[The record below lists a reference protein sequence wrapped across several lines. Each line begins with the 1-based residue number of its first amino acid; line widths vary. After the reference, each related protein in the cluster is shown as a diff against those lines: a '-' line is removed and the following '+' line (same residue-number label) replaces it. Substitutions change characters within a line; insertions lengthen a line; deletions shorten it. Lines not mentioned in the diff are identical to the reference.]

1 MIASNRHER
10 VKELLSNQDE
20 VDSHDI
26 LNDPLA
32 QVFGVDTK
40 GRVRGVGTVVFW
52 SQVIGS
58 IPTVE
63 KLALKEKKII
73 EQSSSIKNLES
84 QVSHI
89 LEEQKNMSQELG
101 GIKQM
106 IEVKSKFLDSF

>member
-1 MIASNRHER
+1 MIVGNRHER

-26 LNDPLA
+26 LNDPLT

-40 GRVRGVGTVVFW
+40 GRVRGVGTVVSR

-84 QVSHI
+84 QVGHI
-89 LEEQKNMSQELG
+89 LEEQKKHVPRTGWYKTNA
-101 GIKQM
+101 
-106 IEVKSKFLDSF
+106 